1 MDDFDLCPPWW
12 PHMIWWLIHH
22 PPKGPRRP
30 TVTKAVTDATE
41 SLLVGL
47 NSYHGALAIGP
58 KQEDLRAQ
66 VQRAAIE
73 QMTTALQQLARPA
86 KG

>member
-1 MDDFDLCPPWW
+1 MDDIEICPPWW
-12 PHMIWWLIHH
+12 PRMIWWLIHH

-30 TVTKAVTDATE
+30 AVAKAVTDATE

-47 NSYHGALAIGP
+47 NTYHGALAIGP

-66 VQRAAIE
+66 LRRAAIE
-73 QMTTALQQLARPA
+73 QMSDAVKQLARPVQ
-86 KG
+86 G